1 MAVAGAGDELVRL
14 LLDELTEAGG
24 APQASVIGHQTRLPA
39 LSAALVNGAAG
50 HALDYDDVNMAMPG
64 HPSVAILP
72 GLLAL
77 AELKRSS
84 GREVI
89 TAFVAGYETACRIG
103 AALQPG
109 HYNLGF
115 HSTGTVGAFG
125 AAAACARLLGLDAE
139 ATAMALG
146 IAGTQAAGLKSQFGT
161 MCKPFHAG
169 KAAQNGLLAARL
181 AARGFSSRADI
192 IECVQGFALTHGPDF
207 SPEAALATPEA
218 GLHLFANLFKY
229 HAACYLTHAPIEC
242 ARRLREQHRL
252 TPEAVAGITLRLDAS
267 CERVCNIPAPV
278 DGLQSKFS
286 LRQTVAMALAGV
298 DTASLGAYSAGNA
311 RDPALVRLRE
321 RIEIDWQD
329 SWPQTLSELEI
340 ELADGRR
347 LTARHDAGIPAAD
360 IADQGRRLAAKFD
373 ALVEPVL
380 GAPRTRE
387 LRETIAGLDHLAD
400 VAEPREARRRVS
412 PHPPS
417 PQLGPSPRDAGEGLS
432 WYVVAFA
439 PLRAGEGA
447 ERSEAGEQRVAGS
460 GRRQNCRACRKGGR
474 ARGARG
480 RPIRGQDLHRRYAG
494 RRDSRPP
501 DAVARRDPRHARRH
515 RRGGGGDG
523 VRRRRAACR
532 SCTRRCSTPIRST
545 ARNSTAC
552 TRRRSSIRWRRA
564 CRCSSDGRSGKA
576 ASPALA

>member
-1 MAVAGAGDELVRL
+1 MRSRLFRRRARRGRRRAGAAFARRVGRGRRRPTGEHHRPSD
-14 LLDELTEAGG
+14 
-24 APQASVIGHQTRLPA
+24 PLPA

-77 AELKRSS
+77 AELRRSS

-103 AALQPG
+103 AAMQPG

-192 IECVQGFALTHGPDF
+192 IECVQGFASTHGPDF

-267 CERVCNIPAPV
+267 CERVCNIQAPV

-298 DTASLGAYSAGNA
+298 DTASLGAYSAENA
-311 RDPALVRLRE
+311 RDPALIRPAR
-321 RIEIDWQD
+321 
-329 SWPQTLSELEI
+329 
-340 ELADGRR
+340 ADR
-347 LTARHDAGIPAAD
+347 D
-360 IADQGRRLAAKFD
+360 RLA
-373 ALVEPVL
+373 
-380 GAPRTRE
+380 GQ
-387 LRETIAGLDHLAD
+387 LATD
-400 VAEPREARRRVS
+400 PGRARNRARRRKSPHGASRCRHSRRRYRRSRPAARRKIRCARRAGARRPARRANCARRSPGSTVS
-412 PHPPS
+412 PMS
-417 PQLGPSPRDAGEGLS
+417 L
-432 WYVVAFA
+432 
-439 PLRAGEGA
+439 
-447 ERSEAGEQRVAGS
+447 
-460 GRRQNCRACRKGGR
+460 
-474 ARGARG
+474 
-480 RPIRGQDLHRRYAG
+480 
-494 RRDSRPP
+494 
-501 DAVARRDPRHARRH
+501 
-515 RRGGGGDG
+515 
-523 VRRRRAACR
+523 
-532 SCTRRCSTPIRST
+532 T
-545 ARNSTAC
+545 
-552 TRRRSSIRWRRA
+552 
-564 CRCSSDGRSGKA
+564 
-576 ASPALA
+576 

>member
-1 MAVAGAGDELVRL
+1 MDGTNLTQMLARKSATLEYEAIPPEAHELARQCVLDYFGVALAGAGDELVRL

-24 APQASVIGHQTRLPA
+24 APQASIVGHHTRVPA
-39 LSAALVNGAAG
+39 LSAALLNGAAG
-50 HALDYDDVNMAMPG
+50 HALDYDDVNMTMPG

-72 GLLAL
+72 GLFAL

-139 ATAMALG
+139 ATAMAFG

-192 IECVQGFALTHGPDF
+192 VECVQGFAPTHGPDF
-207 SPEAALATPEA
+207 SPEAALATPKG

-242 ARRLREQHRL
+242 ARRLREQQRL
-252 TPEAVAGITLRLDAS
+252 TPESIAGITLRLDAS

-286 LRQTVAMALAGV
+286 LRQTVAMAVAGV
-298 DTASLGAYSAGNA
+298 DTASLGAYSAENA
-311 RDPALVRLRE
+311 CDAGLVRLRE
-321 RIEIDWQD
+321 QVEIEWQD
-329 SWPQTLSELEI
+329 SWPQTLSELELQ
-340 ELADGRR
+340 LADGRR
-347 LTARHDAGIPAAD
+347 VTARHDAGIPAAD
-360 IADQGRRLAAKFD
+360 IADQGRRLATKFD

-387 LRETIAGLDHLAD
+387 LRETIAGLDRLPD
-400 VAEPREARRRVS
+400 VADLAK
-412 PHPPS
+412 
-417 PQLGPSPRDAGEGLS
+417 LAAG
-432 WYVVAFA
+432 
-439 PLRAGEGA
+439 
-447 ERSEAGEQRVAGS
+447 
-460 GRRQNCRACRKGGR
+460 
-474 ARGARG
+474 
-480 RPIRGQDLHRRYAG
+480 
-494 RRDSRPP
+494 
-501 DAVARRDPRHARRH
+501 
-515 RRGGGGDG
+515 
-523 VRRRRAACR
+523 
-532 SCTRRCSTPIRST
+532 
-545 ARNSTAC
+545 
-552 TRRRSSIRWRRA
+552 
-564 CRCSSDGRSGKA
+564 
-576 ASPALA
+576 

>member
-1 MAVAGAGDELVRL
+1 MSEESLTQALAAQSATLEYENLAPEAHELARQCILDYFGVAVAGAGDELVRL
-14 LLDELTEAGG
+14 LLDELSEAGG
-24 APQASVIGHQTRLPA
+24 APQASAIGHQMRLPA

-50 HALDYDDVNMAMPG
+50 HALDYDDVNLAMPG

-139 ATAMALG
+139 ATTMALG

-207 SPEAALATPEA
+207 SPEASLATPEA
-218 GLHLFANLFKY
+218 GLYLFANLFKY

-242 ARRLREQHRL
+242 ARKLREQHRL
-252 TPEAVAGITLRLDAS
+252 TPEAIAGITLRLDAS

-286 LRQTVAMALAGV
+286 LRQTVAMALTGV

-311 RDPALVRLRE
+311 SDAALMNLRE
-321 RIEIDWQD
+321 RLEIEWQD
-329 SWPQTLSELEI
+329 GWPQTLAELEI
-340 ELADGRR
+340 ELAGGNRV
-347 LTARHDAGIPAAD
+347 TAHHDAGIPAAD

-387 LRETIAGLDHLAD
+387 LRETIAGLDHLAN
-400 VAEPREARRRVS
+400 VGELAE
-412 PHPPS
+412 
-417 PQLGPSPRDAGEGLS
+417 L
-432 WYVVAFA
+432 
-439 PLRAGEGA
+439 
-447 ERSEAGEQRVAGS
+447 
-460 GRRQNCRACRKGGR
+460 
-474 ARGARG
+474 
-480 RPIRGQDLHRRYAG
+480 
-494 RRDSRPP
+494 
-501 DAVARRDPRHARRH
+501 
-515 RRGGGGDG
+515 
-523 VRRRRAACR
+523 AA
-532 SCTRRCSTPIRST
+532 
-545 ARNSTAC
+545 
-552 TRRRSSIRWRRA
+552 
-564 CRCSSDGRSGKA
+564 D
-576 ASPALA
+576 